1 MIATPGPT
9 VLQPSH
15 VTATQHSDPMAHRK
29 TQPVYNRSLGGSIP
43 PIHGGP
49 NWGFDSLS
57 GNGILRTGTQT
68 ASPRTTFEWEFSQN
82 FEVVAHPTN
91 TPATKSKTNPSCLPA
106 GGRESER
113 AAKSRATLSS
123 TYHLKWW
130 RHSYTMSHLAHR
142 LSEVAQLVERL
153 AVNQNV
159 GGSNPS
165 LGATHDA
172 VAESG

>member
-1 MIATPGPT
+1 MIATLGPT

-43 PIHGGP
+43 SIYGGP
-49 NWGFDSLS
+49 GWGFDSLS

-68 ASPRTTFEWEFSQN
+68 ASPRTTFEWEFSQK

-91 TPATKSKTNPSCLPA
+91 TPAIEMKTNPSCLPA

-113 AAKSRATLSS
+113 ATKSRATLSS
-123 TYHLKWW
+123 TYHSKWW
-130 RHSYTMSHLAHR
+130 RHFYTMLHLAHR
-142 LSEVAQLVERL
+142 LSEIAQR
-153 AVNQNV
+153 QCRK
-159 GGSNPS
+159 S
-165 LGATHDA
+165 LQ
-172 VAESG
+172 SGVIGNASGC